1 MTELEDVSNDA
12 LQTQRHT
19 LLEDFDNLSKAEVT
33 DEEYWRVW
41 QLLNTQLTAV
51 EQELRT
57 RGIL

>member
-19 LLEDFDNLSKAEVT
+19 LLEDFDNLSKAKVT

>member
-1 MTELEDVSNDA
+1 MTELEDVSNDT

-19 LLEDFDNLSKAEVT
+19 LLEDFANLSKAEVT

-57 RGIL
+57 RGII

>member
-19 LLEDFDNLSKAEVT
+19 LLEDFANLSKAKVT

-57 RGIL
+57 RGII

>member
-1 MTELEDVSNDA
+1 MTNLEDISNDA

>member
-1 MTELEDVSNDA
+1 MTNLEDVSNDA

>member
-1 MTELEDVSNDA
+1 MTELEDVSNDT

-19 LLEDFDNLSKAEVT
+19 LLEDFANLSKAEVT

-41 QLLNTQLTAV
+41 QLLNTKLTAV

-57 RGIL
+57 RGII

>member
-57 RGIL
+57 RGII